1 MGRKTNLLLKVLS
14 NSTLLLTGK
23 SGNLIHYVIYT
34 KLSRSRRQSSIAILV
49 VRLIGYRNRCR
60 SVISLFLACMEIWT
74 NASVISSCV
83 NSVLDHRVFLSQ
95 LTFLHVV
102 LMCNRFHSLLILT
115 FLLTVRI
122 ISTVLVGQDVSVV
135 RVSLSTS

>member
-1 MGRKTNLLLKVLS
+1 MGKVLS
-14 NSTLLLTGK
+14 NFTLLLTGK
-23 SGNLIHYVIYT
+23 SGNLIHYVICT
-34 KLSRSRRQSSIAILV
+34 KLLQSRRQSSIAILV

-60 SVISLFLACMEIWT
+60 
-74 NASVISSCV
+74 NVISSCV

-95 LTFLHVV
+95 LTFSHVV
-102 LMCNRFHSLLILT
+102 SMCNRFHSLLILT

-135 RVSLSTS
+135 RVLLSTS